1 MFFAII
7 KEWSLEKIF
16 EPGLPD
22 LLLREYQFNFYTKK
36 LMPELYHHFKQEDI
50 TTGFFMSRWFLTIF
64 SIYLP
69 LVAIVNVW
77 DCIFYSKW
85 KAILKISLAL
95 MIELQPRLLC
105 MDKASISSFIRNSAR
120 ESTSDTRAVLCLAY
134 DIKVTNR
141 KLEQL
146 KEDFYIKV
154 ANFKIHNDEPYLTE
168 DENSA
173 IAEVRGILADK
184 ENENLQEIKEIQ
196 AKIELN
202 DKHIS
207 ALQKEHG
214 ELSVEIQELENDIEN
229 LCEKKAVYIKNLND
243 MQQKHYSDL
252 MEMEGQNYSPRFF
265 ISEDDL
271 FQTQRKLHRID
282 NSLKEL
288 TKSYINKVL
297 ST

>member
-1 MFFAII
+1 
-7 KEWSLEKIF
+7 
-16 EPGLPD
+16 
-22 LLLREYQFNFYTKK
+22 
-36 LMPELYHHFKQEDI
+36 
-50 TTGFFMSRWFLTIF
+50 
-64 SIYLP
+64 
-69 LVAIVNVW
+69 
-77 DCIFYSKW
+77 
-85 KAILKISLAL
+85 